1 MGLVELL
8 PQVPP
13 AAVFHEGHVAGHVQ
27 AQEPG
32 ARFAGR
38 CFITGLARGL
48 RKLIQQACWQSLHL
62 GGLRQAQGP
71 VVGGIEDVVAEA
83 CRELRQGLTGGVEGL
98 FDSAAQANAPQLHVP
113 QLGIEDPLLGPVQ
126 LGASLLQLLEGAID
140 DLALTGA
147 VAELHDSGLLAGM
160 SVTELW
166 AIADPVEM
174 TDDAPTPAQ
183 AFAESLERIDHRV
196 PIQGLPL
203 IQLLAELGLEGSQ
216 LILQGVHQAR
226 DVFAD
231 RFWRDR
237 FELR

>member
-1 MGLVELL
+1 MG
-8 PQVPP
+8 
-13 AAVFHEGHVAGHVQ
+13 
-27 AQEPG
+27 
-32 ARFAGR
+32 
-38 CFITGLARGL
+38 
-48 RKLIQQACWQSLHL
+48 
-62 GGLRQAQGP
+62 
-71 VVGGIEDVVAEA
+71 
-83 CRELRQGLTGGVEGL
+83 
-98 FDSAAQANAPQLHVP
+98 
-113 QLGIEDPLLGPVQ
+113 
-126 LGASLLQLLEGAID
+126 
-140 DLALTGA
+140 
-147 VAELHDSGLLAGM
+147 
-160 SVTELW
+160 VTELW